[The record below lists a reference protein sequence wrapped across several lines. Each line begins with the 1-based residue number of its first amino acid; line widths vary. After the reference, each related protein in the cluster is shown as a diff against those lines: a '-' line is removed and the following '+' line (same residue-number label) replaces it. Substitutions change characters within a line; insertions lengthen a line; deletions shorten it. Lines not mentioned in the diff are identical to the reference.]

1 MSEASFKPAE
11 DLQELEEPKSF
22 SGLALL
28 AFLGSCVSSFSIL
41 YVHFVPIAI
50 ASIVGGAI
58 VLSIAKRA
66 QLSSFSQFLGAA
78 AISIAATTASWGYFS
93 RAMILDYDLK
103 AARSTAELYLENLSA
118 GNQEKLLM
126 LVGVPLETGDMSP
139 DGKQQSSES
148 PLAMASRKL
157 NTDSAHVEIRGRKSP
172 AKWVYAGLEA
182 EYPGE
187 DEYTY
192 KLRYVDEGQTNPPA
206 YWVFARKNCPKAGPT
221 AALRNKNVKPEDQ
234 KLDVH
239 WFIQDIQLV
248 QKQ

>member
-11 DLQELEEPKSF
+11 DLQELEEPRSF

-28 AFLGSCVSSFSIL
+28 AFLGSGVSSFSIL
-41 YVHFVPIAI
+41 YVHFVPIAV

-93 RAMILDYDLK
+93 RAMILDYDLA

-126 LVGVPLETGDMSP
+126 LVGIPLETGDMSP

-148 PLAMASRKL
+148 PLVMASRKL
-157 NTDSAHVEIRGRKSP
+157 NTDSAHVEIRT
-172 AKWVYAGLEA
+172 YCINLQ
-182 EYPGE
+182 
-187 DEYTY
+187 YTPSV
-192 KLRYVDEGQTNPPA
+192 R
-206 YWVFARKNCPKAGPT
+206 
-221 AALRNKNVKPEDQ
+221 
-234 KLDVH
+234 
-239 WFIQDIQLV
+239 
-248 QKQ
+248 